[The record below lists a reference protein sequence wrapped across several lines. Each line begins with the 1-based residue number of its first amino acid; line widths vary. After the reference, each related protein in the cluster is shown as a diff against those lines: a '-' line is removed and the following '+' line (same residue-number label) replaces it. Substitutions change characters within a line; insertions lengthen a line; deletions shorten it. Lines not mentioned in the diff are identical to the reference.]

1 MLEGETTSGKSWL
14 LRPLDNV
21 YNTFQTPQQSSTNQ
35 LANLSEAEVR
45 RAGVPE
51 KLEVS
56 GTFKNYRGES
66 GPSAESRR
74 LSSRRLPRLDC
85 HISCNAQVICLH
97 EWTSGEGGATDRRG
111 VSWSDQKLL
120 FGGEPIQAG
129 QSKSFA
135 KTNETI
141 QPKAP
146 IFVTCQGELFHPDPK
161 ERRAM
166 NRRFR
171 RFTFF
176 ASIPEGEVKEI
187 PACPKCFAHFVLQVE
202 VPQCIE
208 EHR

>member
-1 MLEGETTSGKSWL
+1 MFEYHVNPIRCYLART
-14 LRPLDNV
+14 DH
-21 YNTFQTPQQSSTNQ
+21 QSS
-35 LANLSEAEVR
+35 R
-45 RAGVPE
+45 
-51 KLEVS
+51 
-56 GTFKNYRGES
+56 
-66 GPSAESRR
+66 PSTGLGHHS
-74 LSSRRLPRLDC
+74 
-85 HISCNAQVICLH
+85 
-97 EWTSGEGGATDRRG
+97 SGEGGATDRRG